1 MVKKRTP
8 KLDFYIHLVSDAT
21 GTTLQGLSRACL
33 SQFDGVKAT
42 ERFWPLIRSERQM
55 QRVLD
60 DIALHK
66 GPVLY
71 TMVDPSLRKF
81 LADGCKKLD
90 VPCLPVLDPII
101 KSLSSYIG
109 LVAKG
114 IPGLQYAL
122 DEAYFQRI
130 DAIDYALHFDD
141 GQSMEGLEEA
151 DVILVGV
158 SRTSKTPTSIYLARR
173 GIKAGNIPLV
183 PTARFPEHIL
193 QLKKPLFVGLS
204 ESADRLLQ
212 IRTSR
217 MKVDMHRQGSLFN
230 NAYTDP
236 AEIEKEVEDA
246 RKFFRQQKWPIIDVT
261 KKSVEETAAEIMF
274 LLQKKQ
280 EKAA

>member
-1 MVKKRTP
+1 MVKKREP
-8 KLDFYIHLVSDAT
+8 RLDFYVHLVSDAT

-33 SQFDGVKAT
+33 SQFDGVRAV

-55 QRVLD
+55 ARVLD
-60 DIALHK
+60 DIGAHK

-71 TMVDPSLRKF
+71 TMVDPVLRQV
-81 LADGCKKLD
+81 LTDGCKDMD

-101 KSLSSYIG
+101 KSLSSFIG
-109 LVAKG
+109 LPAKG

-141 GQSMEGLEEA
+141 GQTMDGLEDA

-183 PTARFPEHIL
+183 PHTPFPEAIL
-193 QLKKPLFVGLS
+193 ALKKPIFVGLS

-217 MKVDMHRQGSLFN
+217 LKADMQKQGSLFG
-230 NAYTDP
+230 NAYIDP
-236 AEIEKEVEDA
+236 AEIEKEVEEA
-246 RKFFRQQKWPIIDVT
+246 RRFFRQQKWPVIDVT
-261 KKSVEETAAEIMF
+261 KKSVEEIAAEIMF
-274 LLQKKQ
+274 LLQKKRG
-280 EKAA
+280 AA